1 VEEFAAAWCAAG
13 GEVRRVAQGQEL
25 GQVIAD
31 LVRELGGGP
40 VVRTGDPR
48 WAGTGVDE
56 ALARAGVAV
65 HVWGEGT
72 GATRDDVAAAAVGL
86 TWADGAMAATGT
98 IMELAA
104 PAKGRLV
111 SLLPPVHVAVVAAD
125 TVVADRGVAF
135 RRLAEREEGFTCA
148 AFITGPSRTAD
159 IQNDMTIGVHGPGR
173 TVAVLVERF
182 RAQTG
187 SSGTEGGIR

>member
-1 VEEFAAAWCAAG
+1 AGERGPRGGGAGAGGEAPAAAREAASAGERQAHPDGPDWVEEFAAAWCAAG

-72 GATRDDVAAAAVGL
+72 GATRDDVA
-86 TWADGAMAATGT
+86 
-98 IMELAA
+98 
-104 PAKGRLV
+104 
-111 SLLPPVHVAVVAAD
+111 
-125 TVVADRGVAF
+125 
-135 RRLAEREEGFTCA
+135 
-148 AFITGPSRTAD
+148 
-159 IQNDMTIGVHGPGR
+159 
-173 TVAVLVERF
+173 
-182 RAQTG
+182 
-187 SSGTEGGIR
+187 